1 MLKSTA
7 GGGGSDKYQ
16 LWMMMMAM
24 TIAMTWY
31 VSETVDLRVSE
42 YYVKPLNK
50 GKTTAIY
57 VTSFLQGSHF
67 IYSTFS
73 FIM

>member
-1 MLKSTA
+1 
-7 GGGGSDKYQ
+7 
-16 LWMMMMAM
+16 MMAM

-31 VSETVDLRVSE
+31 VSETVDLRVSL